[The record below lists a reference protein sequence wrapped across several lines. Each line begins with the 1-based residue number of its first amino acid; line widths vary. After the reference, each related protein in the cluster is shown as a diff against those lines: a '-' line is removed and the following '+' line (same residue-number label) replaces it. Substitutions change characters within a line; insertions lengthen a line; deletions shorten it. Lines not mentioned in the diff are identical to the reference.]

1 MSTYK
6 MKFNKKYGF
15 EKNASHSIDEI
26 SNITGY
32 NIFGLKMILL
42 KGQGAY
48 RSSPASVRP
57 SVHNSTQWGLARIYS
72 AVMGGKASI
81 VDANHLY

>member
-1 MSTYK
+1 
-6 MKFNKKYGF
+6 
-15 EKNASHSIDEI
+15 
-26 SNITGY
+26 
-32 NIFGLKMILL
+32 MILL

-57 SVHNSTQWGLARIYS
+57 SVHNATQWGLARIYS

>member
-1 MSTYK
+1 MLTYK
-6 MKFNKKYGF
+6 MQFNKKYGF
-15 EKNASHSIDEI
+15 EKNASHSIYEI

-32 NIFGLKMILL
+32 NINGLQTILS
-42 KGQGAY
+42 KGIGAY
-48 RSSPASVRP
+48 FSNPKSVRP
-57 SVHNSTQWGLARIYS
+57 SVHNATQWGLARIYS